1 MRVGLAGTGKMG
13 SVIALRLHSLGHQV
27 TVWNRSPERAQALLE
42 AGLKWAESPQAL
54 AAASDVILSLLTN
67 EQALDDVYLGA
78 DGLWSGSVTDQV
90 FIDMS
95 TVKPTQQ
102 QTMGERAAAVK
113 AAYLECPVSGSVVP
127 AKEGKL
133 IGFVGGDA
141 ALLPRVHA
149 LLDQL
154 CKRVEYVGPLGA
166 GATMK
171 LAVNLPLM
179 VYWQTL
185 GEALSLIEPLH
196 LDPQRVVDIFSE
208 SSGGPNMLKVRGG
221 MIVQAL
227 AGTPSELVTVN
238 LATMRKDVRTMVD
251 QAALQGRQVP
261 LTAITLANLDQAAA
275 SGLDASDCTQF
286 PVWWLKAKAT
296 PASSR

>member
-13 SVIALRLHSLGHQV
+13 RVIALRLHALGHQV
-27 TVWNRSPERAQALLE
+27 TVWNRSPERAQALLD
-42 AGLKWAESPQAL
+42 AGLTWAESPQAL
-54 AAASDVILSLLTN
+54 AAASDLIISLLTN

-78 DGLWSGSVTDQV
+78 DGLWSGAVADKV

-95 TVKPTQQ
+95 TVKPAKQ

-113 AAYLECPVSGSVVP
+113 AAYLECPVSGSVGP

-141 ALLPRVHA
+141 ALLPRVHP

-221 MIVQAL
+221 MIAQAL

-238 LATMRKDVRTMVD
+238 LATMRKDVRTMVE

-261 LTAITLANLDQAAA
+261 LTAITLNKLDQAAA
-275 SGLDASDCTQF
+275 SGLDAADCTQF
-286 PVWWLKAKAT
+286 PVWWLKAQ
-296 PASSR
+296 S